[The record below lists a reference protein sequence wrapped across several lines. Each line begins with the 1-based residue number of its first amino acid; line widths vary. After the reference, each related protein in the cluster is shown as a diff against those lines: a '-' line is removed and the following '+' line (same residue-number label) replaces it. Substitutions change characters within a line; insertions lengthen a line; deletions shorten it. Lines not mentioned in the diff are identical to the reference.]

1 MRRRPTS
8 VLDPVVDIETPEQV
22 LVSYALAGPGAR
34 AAAVLVDFV
43 VVLLGFVALAWLAGA
58 VAEVAGVRERLTGD
72 TWATVALVLG
82 QFVLQWGYY
91 VGCEAAFDGQTLG
104 KRLLRLRVVRLG
116 GGGVDL
122 ASSAARNLVRVIDQ
136 QPGVLYA
143 VGIVS
148 AILSKQGQRLGDM
161 VAGTIVVRE
170 RPLVLPAARGAT
182 DGATAADAGVAPPA
196 RLDDATFAL
205 LDTFVARAAGFDDAA
220 RTRLATALAGR
231 IGVEPGR
238 DAVAALRAR
247 HATELAARAA
257 TGPVRSDVGGRRE
270 EWALVA
276 EGRARWDAFAQRLA
290 AVRRR
295 GLANMDE
302 DEVTAFVEDYRT
314 IAADLARLRTADRER
329 GGDAV
334 YSLSRLVAAAHN
346 LIYRRPT
353 RTLARVARFVTHDV
367 PAEVLRSWRHVAVA
381 AALLFVPAGLTIAAV
396 VRDPPLAERL
406 LPPGML
412 ARADEGMTRANTG
425 GDYLPDGTPVGPVL
439 ASLITTNNVQVTY
452 VAFAGGILFGVGT
465 VFALVFNGVAA
476 VGAGIGLYVT
486 RGIEGQILGFVAA
499 HGVLELAAIA
509 IGGGAGF
516 LLATALLVPGDRT
529 RREALV
535 AEGLRALHLVACAT
549 LFLLVAGVIEGSIS
563 PSKLPNS
570 AKYGVAALTAVAMVA
585 YLSLGRTGPSSGTV
599 EGPNVG

>member
-1 MRRRPTS
+1 MARRPRS

-22 LVSYALAGPGAR
+22 LVSHALAGPGAR
-34 AAAVLVDFV
+34 AAAVIIDFLVV
-43 VVLLGFVALAWLAGA
+43 IVGFVALVWLAGA
-58 VAEVAGVRERLTGD
+58 VAEVAGARRRFTGD
-72 TWATVALVLG
+72 TWATVALVVG
-82 QFVLQWGYY
+82 QFLLQWGYY
-91 VGCEAAFDGQTLG
+91 VGCEAAFDGQTIG

-122 ASSAARNLVRVIDQ
+122 ASSAARNLVRIIDQ
-136 QPGVLYA
+136 QPGILYA

-170 RPLVLPAARGAT
+170 RPLVLPAARATGDAIAT
-182 DGATAADAGVAPPA
+182 DGTTALP

-205 LDTFVARAAGFDDAA
+205 LDTFVARAGGFDDAA
-220 RTRLATALAGR
+220 RTRIATALAAR
-231 IGVEPGR
+231 IGVDAGR

-247 HATELAARAA
+247 HATELAARAVV
-257 TGPVRSDVGGRRE
+257 GPVRSDVGGRRE

-290 AVRRR
+290 VVRKQ
-295 GLANMDE
+295 GLADMDE
-302 DEVTAFVEDYRT
+302 DEVTAFVDDYRT

-334 YSLSRLVAAAHN
+334 YSLSRLVAAGHN

-353 RTLARVARFVTHDV
+353 RTLARVARFVTYDV

-381 AALLFVPAGLTIAAV
+381 AALLFIPAGITIAAI

-406 LPPGML
+406 LPPAML
-412 ARADEGMTRANTG
+412 ARADAGMTRANTG
-425 GDYLPDGTPVGPVL
+425 GDYLPDGTPIGPVL

-452 VAFAGGILFGVGT
+452 VAFAGGILFGIGT
-465 VFALVFNGVAA
+465 ALALVFNGVAA
-476 VGAGIGLYVT
+476 VGAGIGLYIS

-549 LFLLVAGVIEGSIS
+549 LFLLVAGVIEGNVSPARIS
-563 PSKLPNS
+563 NA
-570 AKYGVAALTAVAMVA
+570 AKYGVAALTFIAMVA
-585 YLSLGRTGPSSGTV
+585 YLSLGRSARGDALV
-599 EGPNVG
+599 DA

>member
-1 MRRRPTS
+1 MARRPTS

-22 LVSYALAGPGAR
+22 LVSHALAGPGAR
-34 AAAVLVDFV
+34 AAAVIIDFV
-43 VVLLGFVALAWLAGA
+43 VVLLGFVLLAWLAGA
-58 VAEVAGVRERLTGD
+58 VAEVTGVRKRLTGD

-91 VGCEAAFDGQTLG
+91 VGCEAAFDGQTIG

-122 ASSAARNLVRVIDQ
+122 ASSAARNLVRIVDQ

-148 AILSKQGQRLGDM
+148 AILSGQGQRLGDM

-170 RPLVLPAARGAT
+170 RPLALPATGAAGAS
-182 DGATAADAGVAPPA
+182 DGDAPVAAAP

-205 LDTFVARAAGFDDAA
+205 LDTFVARADGFDDAA
-220 RTRLATALAGR
+220 RLRIATALAAR
-231 IGVEPGR
+231 IGIEPGR

-247 HATELAARAA
+247 HAAELTARAA
-257 TGPVRSDVGGRRE
+257 IGPVRSDVGGRRE

-276 EGRARWDAFAQRLA
+276 EGRARWDAFAQRLT
-290 AVRRR
+290 AVRKR
-295 GLANMDE
+295 GLAHMDE
-302 DEVTAFVEDYRT
+302 DEVTAFVDDYRT
-314 IAADLARLRTADRER
+314 IAADLARLRTADRAR

-334 YSLSRLVAAAHN
+334 YSLSRLVAAGHN

-381 AALLFVPAGLTIAAV
+381 AALLFVPAGITIAAI
-396 VRDPPLAERL
+396 VRDPTLAERL
-406 LPPGML
+406 LPPSML

-425 GDYLPDGTPVGPVL
+425 GAYLPDGTPVGPVL

-452 VAFAGGILFGVGT
+452 VAFAGGLLFGVGT
-465 VFALVFNGVAA
+465 AFALVFNGVAA
-476 VGAGIGLYVT
+476 VGAGVGLYVT

-535 AEGLRALHLVACAT
+535 ANGLRALHLVACAT
-549 LFLLVAGVIEGSIS
+549 LFLLVAGVIEGNVS

-585 YLSLGRTGPSSGTV
+585 YLSLGRPSRRAD
-599 EGPNVG
+599 VGV